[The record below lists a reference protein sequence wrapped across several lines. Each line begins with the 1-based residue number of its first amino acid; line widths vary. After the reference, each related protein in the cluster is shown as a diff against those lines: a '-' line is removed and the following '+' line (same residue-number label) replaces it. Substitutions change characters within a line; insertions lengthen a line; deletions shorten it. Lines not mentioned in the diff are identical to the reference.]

1 MCAQKNRRAEILK
14 KIATTILRFYK
25 YIISPFLG
33 YNCRF
38 HPSCSEYT
46 EEAINKHG
54 VLKGGWLGFKRI
66 CRCHPFGKSGID
78 NVPEK

>member
-1 MCAQKNRRAEILK
+1 LK